1 MKLLSILLLSL
12 FLSSPI
18 LAQGYE
24 NGDPERTRT
33 TFHWPDGKK
42 MAISLTFDDARL
54 SQIDKGLSILDSYG
68 VKATFYLSP
77 ENMMQRVDGW
87 KEAVSNGHDM
97 GNHSIEHP
105 CTVNFY
111 WSRQTALEDYT
122 LKKMSIELDSAS
134 RLIRDLLGVTP
145 TSFGYPCGQ
154 TYVGRGDQTQ
164 SYVPLVS
171 AMFETGRTWLDE
183 GPNNP
188 VYCDFAQLTGMEL
201 DGKSFEDILKLIDA
215 ARESGSWLVLAGHE
229 MDNGGAQTSLLSTI
243 DSLCSYASDPENGI
257 WIDHVTHVGRYVSK
271 QRGIPPHTEMLPY
284 MNPVLTVDER
294 VDDLISRMSL
304 EEKIGQLNMPCV
316 YFSELGRTI
325 EEKMEGCRKF
335 ANGTFMEGIG
345 PGGGFF
351 TLANQILHEG
361 PAQQAAYYNELQKI
375 AIEQTRLGIP
385 LLQTE
390 EGTHGLMCSGG
401 TIFPEGPALGSTWNM
416 DLMSKVYETAAREA
430 RALGIHQLFTLVIE
444 PNRDPRLGRNQ
455 EGYGEDPY
463 LCSRIAETIVR
474 AVQGHDLSAKD
485 KVVAGLCHYPGQSQP
500 ASGLER
506 GAMEISERTLRE
518 VFLPPWEAGIKKAG
532 ALGVM
537 ATYPTIDGIPAHA
550 SGEILTEI
558 LRGELGF
565 EGLVLS
571 EGGGVNT
578 LVYTGVAENIKD
590 AGAMAA
596 NAGMDVSISFGQ
608 GYFNEMIENVKEGKV
623 SMETIDRSVRRVLE
637 LKYQLGLF
645 ENPFVDPAQA
655 LEVSNTET
663 NQQLALEAARQGLV
677 LLKNED
683 GLLPLGKKI
692 SSIAVIGPNA
702 DDEKNQL
709 GDYTSNVVLQ
719 DVVTVLDGI
728 KSKVDRNTKVRYV
741 KGCNVIGEDV
751 DEINEA
757 VKAAE
762 TSDIAVVVLGE
773 NEWQKEQK
781 AGTSGEGYDV
791 ATLELTGKQKEL
803 IQRVF
808 ETGTPTMVVLINGRP
823 LAIPWIENNIPVI
836 LEAWIPGEKGGEAV
850 AEVLFGD
857 CNPSGKLTLTIPRHA
872 GQLPVF
878 YNHKPSKSYWLKE
891 GWGNSYADLDHR
903 PLFSFGF
910 GLSYS
915 KFEYS
920 NLNIS
925 PERSGSQG
933 AFSVSADIT
942 NISDVAGAEIVQLYI
957 RDRISS
963 VVRPVKE
970 LKGFERIPLEP
981 GESKQV
987 IFELGPDQLKML
999 NGDLHWTVEPGEFSI
1014 MIGTS
1019 SDDIRLSGSLWI
1031 D

>member
-183 GPNNP
+183 GPNDP

-506 GAMEISERTLRE
+506 GAMEISERTLRDL
-518 VFLPPWEAGIKKAG
+518 FLPPWEAGIKKAG

-655 LEVSNTET
+655 LEVSHTET